1 MAWLVRDGQVLAS
14 LEVADNRRSRRIGL
28 RGRDTISGA
37 LLLTPCRS
45 IHTFGMRFGI
55 DAAFVDAD
63 GVVREIA
70 HMRRARVTRPRF
82 RARSVIEAELGAFER
97 WGLAVG
103 DVVEVSTGG

>member
-14 LEVADNRRSRRIGL
+14 LEVADTRRSRRRGL
-28 RGRDTISGA
+28 RGRDAMSGA
-37 LLLTPCRS
+37 LLLMPCRS

-63 GVVREIA
+63 GSVREIV
-70 HMRRARVTRPRF
+70 HVRRARVTRPRL

-103 DVVEVSTGG
+103 EVVEVSTGD